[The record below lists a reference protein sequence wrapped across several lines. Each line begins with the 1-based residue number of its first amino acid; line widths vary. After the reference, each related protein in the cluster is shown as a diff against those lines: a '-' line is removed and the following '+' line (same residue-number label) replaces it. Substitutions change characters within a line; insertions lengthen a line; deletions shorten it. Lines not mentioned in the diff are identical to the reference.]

1 MMRFPDGRLIEHI
14 TSTDTD
20 LEGYLCD
27 LCEEG
32 FTGIIRCTSITANI
46 LLLDRRVAAATLVE
60 EDGTEIS
67 GDDAVTSILKHAEK
81 MDMTFDVR
89 ELDVDQARFSLKWYS
104 DIHKYRNVAIKPGH
118 KTVKRIIEKDINEER
133 VDLMERFGIP
143 EPDSDTLEDIL
154 KKSGISL
161 RDN

>member
-1 MMRFPDGRLIEHI
+1 MMRFPDGRLIGHI
-14 TSTDTD
+14 TSTDTG

-32 FTGIIRCTSITANI
+32 FTGIIKCTSITANI
-46 LLLDRRVAAATLVE
+46 LLLDRRVAAATFVE

-81 MDMTFDVR
+81 IDMAFDVE
-89 ELDVDQARFSLKWYS
+89 ELDVDRAKFSLKWYS
-104 DIHKYRNVAIKPGH
+104 DIHKYKNVTIKPGH
-118 KTVKRIIEKDINEER
+118 KTVKRTVKEDISEER
-133 VDLMERFGIP
+133 ADLMERFGIP
-143 EPDSDTLEDIL
+143 EPDSDTLKGIL
-154 KKSGISL
+154 KKSGIAL